1 MDSHRKS
8 RYEAAMS
15 SAPYLRS
22 PSRKEAADARAPQS
36 PATVA
41 RRLPFRHDDGSAG
54 EPGRREPRRLAGL
67 AWRRLAGLED
77 CPVTE
82 SLRVSP
88 PRLHG
93 VGDEFWGLAWPA
105 LAWLERTL
113 TAGMTTLETGAGSST
128 IVFAAAGVTHLAVTV
143 DAAEEVRIRR
153 ECARRAIDADNV
165 TFRIGPSQDVL
176 ARGLL
181 PLLDLVLI
189 DGAHGFP
196 YPILDWW
203 HLAPRLRV
211 GGLLV
216 LDDCY
221 MPPVRVLVDHLRSR
235 REWRFVHAPGRRTL
249 VAQKLGDELA
259 PYEWQGG
266 RIGGR
271 MSFAHLPPARRMRA
285 TVAHRLLESGPG
297 RRSAARLRR
306 ALGPS

>member
-1 MDSHRKS
+1 VDSHRES

-15 SAPYLRS
+15 SAPDLRS
-22 PSRKEAADARAPQS
+22 PSKKRASDERAPQRA
-36 PATVA
+36 PTVA
-41 RRLPFRHDDGSAG
+41 RAVPFRDDESAE
-54 EPGRREPRRLAGL
+54 EPGSTEPRRLASVAWHRVAPL
-67 AWRRLAGLED
+67 AD

-82 SLRVSP
+82 SLRASP

-93 VGDEFWGLAWPA
+93 AGDEFWGLAWPA

-113 TAGMTTLETGAGSST
+113 TPGMTTLETGAGSST
-128 IVFAAAGVTHLAVTV
+128 LVFAAAGVTHLAVTV
-143 DAAEEVRIRR
+143 DAAEEVRIRH
-153 ECARRAIDADNV
+153 ECARRAIDTSNV
-165 TFRIGPSQDVL
+165 RFLIGPSQDVL
-176 ARGLL
+176 ARRPL
-181 PLLDLVLI
+181 PLLDLALI

-221 MPPVRVLVDHLRSR
+221 MPPVRALVDHLRSR
-235 REWRFVHAPGRRTL
+235 SEWRLVHAPGRRTV
-249 VAQKLGDELA
+249 VAEKLGDGLA
-259 PYEWQGG
+259 PYEWRGG

-285 TVAHRLLESGPG
+285 AVAHRLLESGPG

-306 ALGPS
+306 ALGPG